1 MKLKAICKVIMKNVL
16 MLVAYFYPKMEE
28 IENKKNIDRS
38 SLIGEFCA
46 SILPPQSPKHCNIH
60 IDLCESK
67 IDGVVSK
74 HNVVD
79 YCHNAFEGFLEP
91 ELEYQLYA
99 VEIETRKLKNLAFKM
114 GMDIKQESLK
124 FGLVVSMLNE
134 KAKNFRAFVR

>member
-1 MKLKAICKVIMKNVL
+1 MKNVL
-16 MLVAYFYPKMEE
+16 VFVAYLYPKMEE

-46 SILPPQSPKHCNIH
+46 SILPPELPKHCNIH

-79 YCHNAFEGFLEP
+79 YCHNAYEGFLEP

-99 VEIETRKLKNLAFKM
+99 VTIETKKLKKLAYKM
-114 GMDIKQESLK
+114 GMNIFKESLK

-134 KAKNFRAFVR
+134 KEKNFRAFVR

>member
-1 MKLKAICKVIMKNVL
+1 MRLEAICKVIMKNVL

-28 IENKKNIDRS
+28 IENNKNIDRS

-46 SILPPQSPKHCNIH
+46 SILPPELPKHCNIH

-79 YCHNAFEGFLEP
+79 YCHNQYERFLDP
-91 ELEYQLYA
+91 QLEYQLYA
-99 VEIETRKLKNLAFKM
+99 IEIETRKLKNLAFKM

-134 KAKNFRAFVR
+134 KEKNFRAFVR

>member
-1 MKLKAICKVIMKNVL
+1 
-16 MLVAYFYPKMEE
+16 MEE
-28 IENKKNIDRS
+28 FEIKKNIDRS

-46 SILPPQSPKHCNIH
+46 SILPPEPPSHCNIH

-79 YCHNAFEGFLEP
+79 YCHNQYERFLET

-99 VEIETRKLKNLAFKM
+99 VKIETKKLKKLAYKM
-114 GMDIKQESLK
+114 GMDIFQESLK
-124 FGLVVSMLNE
+124 LGLVVSMLNE

>member
-1 MKLKAICKVIMKNVL
+1 MKNVL
-16 MLVAYFYPKMEE
+16 MLVAYLYPKMED

-46 SILPPQSPKHCNIH
+46 SILPPESPKHCNIH

-67 IDGVVSK
+67 IDGVLSK
-74 HNVVD
+74 HNVLD
-79 YCHNAFEGFLEP
+79 YCHNPFEGFLEP

-99 VEIETRKLKNLAFKM
+99 VTIETKKLKKLAYKM
-114 GMDIKQESLK
+114 GMNIFKESLK

-134 KAKNFRAFVR
+134 KEKNFRAFVR